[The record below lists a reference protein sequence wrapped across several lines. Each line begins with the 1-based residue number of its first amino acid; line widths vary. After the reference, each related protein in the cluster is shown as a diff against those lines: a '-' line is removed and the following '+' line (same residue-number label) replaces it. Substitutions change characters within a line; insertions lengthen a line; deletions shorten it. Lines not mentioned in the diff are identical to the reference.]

1 MNARGLGSI
10 FPVVLSGLL
19 FPAFAYG
26 QRPGSHLPDD
36 DWRLSTP
43 EAQGVDSRKLLEM
56 FQDIKAKGGSDL
68 HSILIV
74 KNGCLI
80 TESYL
85 PPYHKETLH
94 NLKSATKSILSA
106 LVGIALE
113 KKYLRSL
120 DQKVSEFYPEYVSD
134 PQKKEITL
142 RHLLTMTA
150 GLAWS
155 YDQETASPM
164 SPNDLESWRTVPM
177 RASPGEKFEYNTMLA
192 HMMSAVLTKASG
204 KSTKEFADSFL
215 FGPLGIS
222 DVQWTKD
229 NKGIYLGGAELFLRP
244 RDMAKFGLLYLKKGV
259 WNGQQVVPG
268 EWVEES
274 TSPKL
279 TIAPDLHYAVAI
291 KYGYWWWIPAQ
302 GYQARGYNGQ
312 YIIVRPDL
320 KMVVVVTSENQ
331 GAIFQ
336 YLDPYIFQ
344 AVSSKGPLLPNPQAA
359 RALNRLVDELERP
372 LAQTVGPMPGIATK
386 VAGKKYALEPNKMGM
401 QSFVLS
407 FKDARECMMRVTM
420 RDQILEFP
428 VGLDGNFRIVDTG
441 ISLSNSSEQ
450 SRVASKGSWVNDE
463 TFVFKFHILGDV
475 VTQTFSMKFT
485 GADVSLDFG
494 NATSSTRIIGKMEE

>member
-1 MNARGLGSI
+1 MKARGLGSI
-10 FPVVLSGLL
+10 FLMVLLGFL
-19 FPAFAYG
+19 FPFFSFG
-26 QRPGSHLPDD
+26 QGPNSHLLDD
-36 DWRLSTP
+36 NWKISTP

-74 KNGCLI
+74 KNGYLI

-94 NLKSATKSILSA
+94 NVKSASKSILSA

-120 DQKVSEFYPEYVSD
+120 DQKISEFYPEYVND

-155 YDQETASPM
+155 YDQETASPV
-164 SPNDLESWRTVPM
+164 SPSDLESWKVVPM
-177 RASPGEKFEYNTMLA
+177 RDAPGEKFEYNSMLA
-192 HMMSAVLTKASG
+192 HMMSAVLTKATG
-204 KSTKEFADSFL
+204 KSTKEFADSVL
-215 FGPLGIS
+215 FKPLGIS
-222 DVQWTKD
+222 EVQWSKD
-229 NKGIYLGGAELFLRP
+229 NKGIYIGGAELFLRP
-244 RDMAKFGLLYLKKGV
+244 RYMARFGLLYLNKGV
-259 WNGQQVVPG
+259 WNGQQVVPR

-279 TIAPDLHYAVAI
+279 SIGPDLNYPMAI

-302 GYQARGYNGQ
+302 SYQARGYNGQ

-336 YLDPYIFQ
+336 YLDSYIFQ
-344 AVSSKGPLLPNPQAA
+344 AASSKEPLPPNPQAA
-359 RALNRLVDELERP
+359 QALNRLVNELENP
-372 LAQTVGPMPGIATK
+372 AAQAVRPMPEIAAK
-386 VAGKKYALEPNKMGM
+386 VSGKKYVLEPNKMGM

-407 FKDARECMMRVTM
+407 FKNGRECRMEVTIGKQTL
-420 RDQILEFP
+420 DFP
-428 VGLDGNFRIVDTG
+428 IGLDGNFQIVNTG
-441 ISLSNSSEQ
+441 ISMGSNPEQ
-450 SRVASKGSWVNDE
+450 TRLASKGSWVDDK
-463 TFVFKFHILGDV
+463 TFDIKSHLLGDV
-475 VTQTFSMKFT
+475 TTQIFSMKFT
-485 GADVSLDFG
+485 DDDVSLDFG
-494 NATSSTRIIGKMEE
+494 NSISSIRIIGKMEK

>member
-10 FPVVLSGLL
+10 FPAVLSALL

-26 QRPGSHLPDD
+26 QRASSHAPDD
-36 DWRLSTP
+36 NWGLSTP

-74 KNGCLI
+74 KNGYLI

-85 PPYHKETLH
+85 PPYHRETLH
-94 NLKSATKSILSA
+94 NVKSATKSILSA

-113 KKYLRSL
+113 KKFLRSL
-120 DQKVSEFYPEYVSD
+120 DQKVVEFYPEYVSE

-155 YDQETASPM
+155 YDQETASPT
-164 SPNDLESWRTVPM
+164 SPNDLESWKAVPM
-177 RASPGEKFEYNTMLA
+177 RETPGEKFEYNTMLA

-222 DVQWTKD
+222 DIQWTKD
-229 NKGIYLGGAELFLRP
+229 NKGIHLGGAELFLKP
-244 RDMAKFGLLYLKKGV
+244 RDMAKFGLLYLNKGV

-268 EWVEES
+268 AWVEES

-279 TIAPDLHYAVAI
+279 TIAPDVHYAVAL
-291 KYGYWWWIPAQ
+291 KYGYWWWIPGQ

-336 YLDPYIFQ
+336 YLDRYIFH
-344 AVSSKGPLLPNPQAA
+344 AVASKRPLPPNPQAA
-359 RALNRLVDELERP
+359 RALTRLVSELEEP
-372 LAQTVGPMPGIATK
+372 LAQTVAPMPGIATK
-386 VAGKKYALEPNKMGM
+386 VAGKKYALEPNRMGM

-420 RDQILEFP
+420 HDQVLAFP
-428 VGLDGNFRIVDTG
+428 VGLDGNFRVVDTG
-441 ISLSNSSEQ
+441 ISLSNNSEQ
-450 SRVASKGSWVNDE
+450 SRVASRGSWVNDE

-485 GADVSLDFG
+485 GGDVSLDFG
-494 NATSSTRIIGKMEE
+494 NAISSTRMIGKMEE